1 MLETLTR
8 FQTEVQLR
16 GCQPP
21 SYPAPADRMTPV
33 GFARLLLQT
42 RCTANNALQIV
53 WSRLS
58 NSMLGSGPTTA

>member
-33 GFARLLLQT
+33 GLARLLLQT
-42 RCTANNALQIV
+42 RCAEKQPTADRAV
-53 WSRLS
+53 S
-58 NSMLGSGPTTA
+58 AE

>member
-8 FQTEVQLR
+8 FQTEVHLR

-33 GFARLLLQT
+33 GLARLLLQT
-42 RCTANNALQIV
+42 RCAEKQPTADRAV
-53 WSRLS
+53 S
-58 NSMLGSGPTTA
+58 AE